1 MKKRVVITGM
11 EITSSI
17 GTGIEQFWH
26 AASQGQCG
34 VKRIQ
39 SYDPSFYTTQIA
51 GEITDF
57 SLDQLPQ
64 FDKNKRYP
72 RVAQY
77 ALYCAHHAIKQ
88 AGLCATELAASG
100 TYIGTSLGGQP
111 ELEVSYKAFFTES
124 WKKIPPLSVIR
135 GMPNSVANH
144 IAIAFGIGG
153 PNSTVSNA
161 CVSSAEAI
169 GNAYQQISQGNLTT
183 AVCGGTES
191 LIWETIMAAWCK
203 LRVMS
208 TNNEN
213 PEHACRPFD
222 LLRDGMV
229 MADGAGIL
237 VLEELQQAKARGAKI
252 LAEIIGFGAS
262 CDAFHVTAPNSQ
274 GQTRAIFAALNDA
287 KLSVNDI
294 HYINAHGTGTQLN
307 DSIETESIKSVFGQR
322 AYEIPVTAQKS
333 MTGHAIG
340 AAGAMEIIA
349 TTLSLQKDIVLPTIN
364 LDHPDANCDLDYVPN
379 FARAQKVDIAL
390 SNHFAFGGANAA
402 LVLRK
407 YIGY

>member
-17 GTGIEQFWH
+17 GTGVDKFWS

-34 VKRIQ
+34 IQRIQ
-39 SYDPSFYTTQIA
+39 SYDPSPYTTQIA
-51 GEITDF
+51 GEITDL
-57 SLDQLPQ
+57 SLDHLPE
-64 FDKNKRYP
+64 FNKSKRYP
-72 RVAQY
+72 RAAQY
-77 ALYCAHHAIKQ
+77 ALFCTHHAIEKSGLEANELRE
-88 AGLCATELAASG
+88 AGTF
-100 TYIGTSLGGQP
+100 IGTSLGGQP
-111 ELEVSYKAFFTES
+111 ELETCYKTFFLES
-124 WKKIPPLSVIR
+124 WKKIPALTVIR

-144 IAIAFGIGG
+144 IAIAFGLGG
-153 PNSTVSNA
+153 PNSTISNA

-169 GNAYQQISQGNLTT
+169 GTAYQQIAHGNLTT
-183 AVCGGTES
+183 AICGGTES
-191 LIWETIMAAWCK
+191 LVWETIMSAWCK

-213 PEHACRPFD
+213 PSQASRPFD
-222 LLRDGMV
+222 LNRDGMV

-252 LAEIIGFGAS
+252 HAEIIGYGAS
-262 CDAFHVTAPNSQ
+262 CDASHVTAPNSQ
-274 GQTRAIFAALNDA
+274 GQSRAIFAALNDA
-287 KLSVNDI
+287 KLSVSDI

-307 DSIETESIKSVFGQR
+307 DSTETETIKTVFGDR
-322 AYEIPVTAQKS
+322 AYEVPITAQKA

-349 TTLSLQKDIVLPTIN
+349 TTLCLQNNLVIPTIN
-364 LDHPDANCDLDYVPN
+364 LTTPDPDCDLDYVPN
-379 FARAQKVDIAL
+379 MARPKTIDIAL

-407 YIGY
+407 FIS